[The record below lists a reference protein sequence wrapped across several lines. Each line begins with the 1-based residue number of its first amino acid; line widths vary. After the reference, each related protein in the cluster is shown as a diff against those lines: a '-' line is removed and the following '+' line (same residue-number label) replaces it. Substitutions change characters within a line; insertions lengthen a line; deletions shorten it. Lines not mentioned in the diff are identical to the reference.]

1 MLKTTIYHKYTLA
14 YQKKKNVKENVIIVY
29 AQTALHFALNIGSIS
44 TQFHML
50 LFVICF
56 SS

>member
-1 MLKTTIYHKYTLA
+1 MYHKYTLTYQK
-14 YQKKKNVKENVIIVY
+14 YQKKKIKNPTPLYI
-29 AQTALHFALNIGSIS
+29 LHFALIIIGRIS
-44 TQFHML
+44 TQSHML